1 MNLFFFPL
9 GSEPSGGGNS
19 GSGGETLEA
28 KLARIE
34 AESQAGKQATQIM
47 NRLMADPEV
56 RAVIQAKQQ
65 GQQIKVLPLDEY
77 TTLSSRKSAD
87 PADTGNE
94 PGNDGDP
101 FAGLE
106 DDQRS
111 LASTI
116 SKAVL
121 SNLSKAQEGLLKKH
135 LEPVMGIT
143 ESLRQKAQEQELATQ
158 KQQIES
164 ARKKYRDF
172 DTLLPSLAEL
182 AKKMPELNAEEL
194 YILHKHRTGS
204 PVERVTQF
212 ESEKGTSQ
220 PERPNIAATRKNP
233 LPRGAAGFSQ
243 ALEEAQ
249 SAISERDR
257 TIS

>member
-1 MNLFFFPL
+1 MPFFFFPL
-9 GSEPSGGGNS
+9 GGDSSGGD
-19 GSGGETLEA
+19 SGGETLEA
-28 KLARIE
+28 KLSRVE

-65 GQQIKVLPLDEY
+65 GQQIKVLPLEEY
-77 TTLSSRKSAD
+77 TTLSSRKQTD
-87 PADTGNE
+87 PADTG
-94 PGNDGDP
+94 GDGDVIQNDP

-106 DDQRS
+106 DDQRT

-121 SNLSKAQEGLLKKH
+121 GTLMKQQEGLLQKH
-135 LEPVMGIT
+135 LEPVRGIT
-143 ESLRQKAQEQELATQ
+143 ESLHRKAQEQEMATQ
-158 KQQIES
+158 KQQIDS

-172 DTLLPSLAEL
+172 DTLIPTLAEL

-204 PVERVTQF
+204 PVERAVQF
-212 ESEKGTSQ
+212 ESEKGSSQ

-233 LPRGAAGFSQ
+233 LPRGQAGFSQ

-249 SAISERDR
+249 AAISERDR